1 MLASYFVIMSA
12 AKKRKRVVLSL
23 EQKLEVLKLIDSSTS
38 YTVICEKFG
47 IGRSTVSD
55 IKRNRTKLLAFRR
68 ELKEMG
74 TKRNVK
80 VMKLGD
86 DPELE
91 KAVYIWFQQKRM
103 EKVPISGP
111 LLCEK
116 AVELYK
122 TLHKDAKESDFV
134 ASEGWKY
141 RFCKRHG
148 IRQLSLQGEKLSA
161 DIDAA
166 DEFVASF
173 PKFVKEGGYS
183 LH

>member
-91 KAVYIWFQQKRM
+91 KAVYI
-103 EKVPISGP
+103 
-111 LLCEK
+111 
-116 AVELYK
+116 
-122 TLHKDAKESDFV
+122 
-134 ASEGWKY
+134 
-141 RFCKRHG
+141 
-148 IRQLSLQGEKLSA
+148 
-161 DIDAA
+161 
-166 DEFVASF
+166 
-173 PKFVKEGGYS
+173 
-183 LH
+183 